1 MSITLK
7 DIAQQAGVSQMTVSR
22 ILNGKTQGQV
32 SEEVISRVRSI
43 AAELKYRSNRTDRKL
58 NCLLSQDAQD
68 AELPK
73 VTVLTP
79 APDFL
84 EMPGRSARILNE
96 VLPGIFQA
104 AAEAGG
110 MVEIL
115 PVSKANDPNKIEW
128 PWLKTFG
135 SGSRILALSPWFMVP
150 LAELSR
156 RGCRVALIQGEEF
169 WRNMT
174 LRFADEW
181 AIFTYRNRLGYE
193 TLTEHLLGQGLS
205 RIALTVYRE
214 YMDEPEYPSIT
225 GVSNILEKYGNSYR
239 NYIVMSEADYRP
251 EEFARAYREN
261 PFDALIFLQAEGVS
275 WNYGNSLQANLG
287 VPEDVKIVY
296 AYDNQDSLRFSPR
309 LSGMSY
315 PRREMAVD
323 AVKLLLSDDFSPGE
337 RFCPGAFIERN

>member
-1 MSITLK
+1 
-7 DIAQQAGVSQMTVSR
+7 MTVSR

-79 APDFL
+79 APEFL

-128 PWLKTFG
+128 PWLKRFG
-135 SGSRILALSPWFMVP
+135 SGSRILALSP
-150 LAELSR
+150 
-156 RGCRVALIQGEEF
+156 
-169 WRNMT
+169 
-174 LRFADEW
+174 
-181 AIFTYRNRLGYE
+181 
-193 TLTEHLLGQGLS
+193 
-205 RIALTVYRE
+205 
-214 YMDEPEYPSIT
+214 
-225 GVSNILEKYGNSYR
+225 
-239 NYIVMSEADYRP
+239 
-251 EEFARAYREN
+251 
-261 PFDALIFLQAEGVS
+261 
-275 WNYGNSLQANLG
+275 
-287 VPEDVKIVY
+287 
-296 AYDNQDSLRFSPR
+296 
-309 LSGMSY
+309 
-315 PRREMAVD
+315 
-323 AVKLLLSDDFSPGE
+323 
-337 RFCPGAFIERN
+337 

>member
-32 SEEVISRVRSI
+32 SEEVIPRVRSI
-43 AAELKYRSNRTDRKL
+43 ASELKYRSNRTDRKL
-58 NCLLSQDAQD
+58 NCLLNRDAQD

-156 RGCRVALIQGEEF
+156 RG
-169 WRNMT
+169 
-174 LRFADEW
+174 
-181 AIFTYRNRLGYE
+181 
-193 TLTEHLLGQGLS
+193 
-205 RIALTVYRE
+205 
-214 YMDEPEYPSIT
+214 
-225 GVSNILEKYGNSYR
+225 
-239 NYIVMSEADYRP
+239 
-251 EEFARAYREN
+251 
-261 PFDALIFLQAEGVS
+261 
-275 WNYGNSLQANLG
+275 
-287 VPEDVKIVY
+287 
-296 AYDNQDSLRFSPR
+296 
-309 LSGMSY
+309 
-315 PRREMAVD
+315 
-323 AVKLLLSDDFSPGE
+323 
-337 RFCPGAFIERN
+337 